1 MLTNVA
7 ELPRGFSDIT
17 MQLCDKIE
25 ILDEVFG
32 PRSVKP
38 LHNFLPKLSDYDEQ
52 LNIDPEE
59 IMRGAIVIRALAVLF
74 KKY

>member
-1 MLTNVA
+1 
-7 ELPRGFSDIT
+7 
-17 MQLCDKIE
+17 MQLCDNIE

-38 LHNFLPKLSDYDEQ
+38 LHNFLPKLSQYDEM
-52 LNIDPEE
+52 LNIDAEE
-59 IMRGAIVIRALAVLF
+59 IGRSAIVIKALATLF